1 MQCDYPPIWY
11 ILKIRSFL
19 PSPLSIG
26 YHVLD
31 HCHSPI
37 CYIIQSFGHPD
48 PVHQSRSLVS
58 IYKPSWDS
66 IQQVL
71 CADFKGEYIYSKSI
85 QINFK
90 SQGGQQFTNQA
101 YFNNFKFGLE
111 VSFGRENRI
120 FLVSYIQN
128 ASYQWDLN
136 IILCLKIAMTTKS
149 LNEIYEN
156 AIIQCW

>member
-1 MQCDYPPIWY
+1 MWLSTNLL
-11 ILKIRSFL
+11 ILNFIRSFL
-19 PSPLSIG
+19 PSPVSIG

-31 HCHSPI
+31 HSHSPI

-111 VSFGRENRI
+111 VSFGKENPI

-136 IILCLKIAMTTKS
+136 IILCLKIATTTKP